1 MTYANDEARKRF
13 AASAGWPFLGVEA
26 RVVDHGGLDVPR
38 DGSTVGEIA
47 VRGDNVMDGY
57 YREPELTCD
66 AIVDGWLRTGD
77 MAVWNE
83 ERCLKI
89 VDRKKDII
97 ISGGENIASIE
108 VEHAIQTRPDVLEC
122 AVVAAPDARW
132 GEVPIV
138 RRKGPPKRSLPVL
151 LLVVR

>member
-26 RVVDHGGLDVPR
+26 PVVDHGGLDVPR

-77 MAVWNE
+77 MAV
-83 ERCLKI
+83 
-89 VDRKKDII
+89 
-97 ISGGENIASIE
+97 
-108 VEHAIQTRPDVLEC
+108 
-122 AVVAAPDARW
+122 
-132 GEVPIV
+132 
-138 RRKGPPKRSLPVL
+138 
-151 LLVVR
+151 